1 MVPNGIQTKHNNKMI
16 AKKTSAKKEDVP
28 VFLMKTF
35 HMINSCNKEIATW
48 SEDGL
53 TFIIKDPD
61 TFASDVIPQFFK
73 HNNFSS
79 FVRQLNFYGFRKIKS
94 DAVRITDD
102 DDETSK
108 WWRFKHGS
116 FVRGRMDLLK
126 DIRKANQVNA
136 ADQQEVEKL
145 KEEVLFLR
153 AEMGR
158 MSDIVERMADVL
170 QHVTGRGLY
179 DTEPVSSKKRKYETD
194 DDYYLGSG
202 GPIIPDVNMSTT
214 QACDVSLVGCDDT
227 VHPDTSLL
235 DPCVSDADLL
245 VEDFMLEYPAGTV
258 TPPTEKVQRSQSADA
273 IEAYFDF
280 VKDDDNSVPSD
291 SSSSVDPTPVN
302 SCFEPDDVNSSSL
315 YNRSVSYNEDTQPQ
329 SGMLDPKI
337 SAKLE
342 NAISKL
348 PKSLQESFVERIVEN
363 IANPDAYQ
371 KHVDAVSVLA
381 TAAAIEAQNQ
391 TLISN
396 SKADGARSDGSHSNQ
411 LSMNQQSEVTLPMAA
426 AALGAFL
433 AKYGKASTN
442 TIPETPLDYDK
453 YDFPKQ

>member
-1 MVPNGIQTKHNNKMI
+1 MI
-16 AKKTSAKKEDVP
+16 VKKASAKKEDVP

-35 HMINSCNKEIATW
+35 HMINTCDKDIATW
-48 SEDGL
+48 SDDGL

-94 DAVRITDD
+94 DSVRITDD
-102 DDETSK
+102 DDETLK
-108 WWRFKHGS
+108 WWRFKHNS
-116 FVRGRMDLLK
+116 FVRGRADLLK

-145 KEEVLFLR
+145 KEEVSFLR
-153 AEMGR
+153 AEMER
-158 MSDIVERMADVL
+158 MSDMVERMADML
-170 QHVTGRGLY
+170 TQVTGRDLY
-179 DTEPVSSKKRKYETD
+179 DTEPVTKKRKYEA
-194 DDYYLGSG
+194 DYLVSG
-202 GPIIPDVNMSTT
+202 GPIPVVNRST
-214 QACDVSLVGCDDT
+214 QSFDVSLVGCDDT
-227 VHPDTSLL
+227 VHPETSLL

-258 TPPTEKVQRSQSADA
+258 TPPTERVQRSQSADA

-280 VKDDDNSVPSD
+280 VKEDDNSSIPTV
-291 SSSSVDPTPVN
+291 SSVDPPLTN
-302 SCFEPDDVNSSSL
+302 ACFEPDAVNSSSL
-315 YNRSVSYNEDTQPQ
+315 YNRSVSYNEDSAQPQ
-329 SGMLDPKI
+329 SVTLDPKLF
-337 SAKLE
+337 AKLE
-342 NAISKL
+342 NAISML

-391 TLISN
+391 TMISN
-396 SKADGARSDGSHSNQ
+396 SKAEDARSDGSQTNQ
-411 LSMNQQSEVTLPMAA
+411 LSMSQQSEVTLPMAT

-433 AKYGKASTN
+433 AKYGNAATN
-442 TIPETPLDYDK
+442 AIPQIPLGDDHYDL
-453 YDFPKQ
+453 PMQ

>member
-1 MVPNGIQTKHNNKMI
+1 MCDAWMSDEYQKCFCIFCTHYILSSFSLLV
-16 AKKTSAKKEDVP
+16 
-28 VFLMKTF
+28 TF
-35 HMINSCNKEIATW
+35 RSD
-48 SEDGL
+48 DGL

-94 DAVRITDD
+94 DSVRITDE
-102 DDETSK
+102 DDETLK
-108 WWRFKHGS
+108 WWRFKHSS
-116 FVRGRMDLLK
+116 FVRGRADLLK

-145 KEEVLFLR
+145 KEEVSFLR
-153 AEMGR
+153 AEMER
-158 MSDIVERMADVL
+158 MSDMMERMADML
-170 QHVTGRGLY
+170 TQATG
-179 DTEPVSSKKRKYETD
+179 TEPVTKKRKYEA
-194 DDYYLGSG
+194 DYLVSG
-202 GPIIPDVNMSTT
+202 GLLPDINRST
-214 QACDVSLVGCDDT
+214 QSFDVSLVGCDDT
-227 VHPDTSLL
+227 VHPETSLL

-258 TPPTEKVQRSQSADA
+258 TPPAERVQRSQSADA

-280 VKDDDNSVPSD
+280 VKEDDNSSIPTV
-291 SSSSVDPTPVN
+291 SSVDPPLTN
-302 SCFEPDDVNSSSL
+302 ACFEPDAVNSSSL
-315 YNRSVSYNEDTQPQ
+315 YNRSVSYNEDSTQPQ
-329 SGMLDPKI
+329 SGTLDPKL

-342 NAISKL
+342 NAISML

-391 TLISN
+391 TMISN
-396 SKADGARSDGSHSNQ
+396 SKADDARIDGSQTKQ
-411 LSMNQQSEVTLPMAA
+411 LSMNHPSEVTVPMAA

-433 AKYGKASTN
+433 AKYGNASTN
-442 TIPETPLDYDK
+442 AIPQSPLGDDHYNL
-453 YDFPKQ
+453 PKQ

>member
-1 MVPNGIQTKHNNKMI
+1 MSSFSLLV
-16 AKKTSAKKEDVP
+16 
-28 VFLMKTF
+28 TF
-35 HMINSCNKEIATW
+35 RSD
-48 SEDGL
+48 DGL

-94 DAVRITDD
+94 DSVRITDE
-102 DDETSK
+102 DDETLK
-108 WWRFKHGS
+108 WWRFKHSS
-116 FVRGRMDLLK
+116 FVRGRADLLK

-145 KEEVLFLR
+145 KEEVSFLR
-153 AEMGR
+153 AEMER
-158 MSDIVERMADVL
+158 MSDMMERMADML
-170 QHVTGRGLY
+170 TQATG
-179 DTEPVSSKKRKYETD
+179 TEPVTKKRKYEA
-194 DDYYLGSG
+194 DYLVSG
-202 GPIIPDVNMSTT
+202 GLLPDINRST
-214 QACDVSLVGCDDT
+214 QSFDVSLVGCDDT
-227 VHPDTSLL
+227 VHPETSLL

-258 TPPTEKVQRSQSADA
+258 TPPTERAQRSQSADA

-280 VKDDDNSVPSD
+280 VKEDDNSSIPTV
-291 SSSSVDPTPVN
+291 SSVDPPLTN
-302 SCFEPDDVNSSSL
+302 ACFEPDAVNSSSL
-315 YNRSVSYNEDTQPQ
+315 YNRSVSYNEDSTQPQ
-329 SGMLDPKI
+329 SGTLDPKL

-342 NAISKL
+342 NAISML

-391 TLISN
+391 TMISN
-396 SKADGARSDGSHSNQ
+396 SKADDARIDGSQTKQ
-411 LSMNQQSEVTLPMAA
+411 LSMNHPSEVTVPMAA

-433 AKYGKASTN
+433 AKYGNASTN
-442 TIPETPLDYDK
+442 AIPQSPLGDDHYNL
-453 YDFPKQ
+453 PKQ

>member
-1 MVPNGIQTKHNNKMI
+1 MNSIVPNTQTKHKMI
-16 AKKTSAKKEDVP
+16 VKKASAKKEDVP

-35 HMINSCNKEIATW
+35 HMINTCDKDIATW
-48 SEDGL
+48 SDDGL
-53 TFIIKDPD
+53 TFIIKDPE

-94 DAVRITDD
+94 DSVRITDD

-108 WWRFKHGS
+108 WWRFKHSS
-116 FVRGRMDLLK
+116 FVRGRVDLLK
-126 DIRKANQVNA
+126 EIRKANQVNA

-145 KEEVLFLR
+145 KEEVSYLR
-153 AEMGR
+153 MEMGR
-158 MSDIVERMADVL
+158 MSDMVERMADML
-170 QHVTGRGLY
+170 HQFTGRDVY
-179 DTEPVSSKKRKYETD
+179 DDEPISKKRKYETD
-194 DDYYLGSG
+194 YLDSG
-202 GPIIPDVNMSTT
+202 CPIPDVNTSA
-214 QACDVSLVGCDDT
+214 QAFDVAFVGCDDT

-245 VEDFMLEYPAGTV
+245 VEDIIMEYPSGTV

-280 VKDDDNSVPSD
+280 VKEDSSVPTD
-291 SSSSVDPTPVN
+291 SSVDLTPIN
-302 SCFEPDDVNSSSL
+302 SCFEPDAVNSSSL

-329 SGMLDPKI
+329 SGMLDPKL

-342 NAISKL
+342 NAISRL

-363 IANPDAYQ
+363 IANPDAYK

-391 TLISN
+391 TMISN
-396 SKADGARSDGSHSNQ
+396 SKADDARSYGSHSNQ
-411 LSMNQQSEVTLPMAA
+411 LSMSQQSDVTLPMAA

-433 AKYGKASTN
+433 AKYGNASAN
-442 TIPETPLDYDK
+442 NIPHTPNGYDH
-453 YDFPKQ
+453 YDLPKQ